1 VNQQQ
6 LIATHSHP
14 DATHGPNLG
23 SPERALSI
31 AIGAAVLING
41 LRIGGAGGILQVAL
55 GTLGLIRGAS
65 GHCAVKKA
73 LTPTPFEEVFQQE
86 HGWKNSEAV
95 TRSITI
101 GKPRSDV
108 FAFFKEPQNIGELI
122 PWVNTVERTG
132 DRSSRWTATT
142 AMGRKLQCNLEL
154 QEQQPDTLL
163 RWDTGVDSMWRHDM
177 ALHFSDAPGDRG
189 TEVKAVIVGKPGL
202 GKLGYAAALAIAGFT
217 DKALLN
223 LLHSIKQRLE
233 TGEVSTNHLQ
243 PEPSADFFYLH
254 PHTDE
259 AAMTQR
265 SPTQPVKTG
274 IALEGGHF

>member
-1 VNQQQ
+1 MNQHQ

-14 DATHGPNLG
+14 AAIHGPNLG
-23 SPERALSI
+23 SSERALSI
-31 AIGAAVLING
+31 AIGAALMING
-41 LRIGGAGGILQVAL
+41 LRTGGAGGILQAGL
-55 GTLGLIRGAS
+55 GALGLIRGAS
-65 GHCAVKKA
+65 GRCAVKKA
-73 LTPTPFEEVFQQE
+73 LAPTPFEEAFQQQ

-95 TRSITI
+95 SRSITI
-101 GKPRSDV
+101 GKPRSEV
-108 FAFFKEPQNIGELI
+108 FAFLKEPQNIGELI
-122 PWVNTVERTG
+122 PWVDTVEWTG
-132 DRSSRWTATT
+132 ETSSRWTATA
-142 AMGRKLQCNLEL
+142 AMGKKLHCNVNL

-163 RWDTGVDSMWRHDM
+163 RWDTGVDSMWRHDI

-202 GKLGYAAALAIAGFT
+202 GELGYAAASAIAQFT

-233 TGEVSTNHLQ
+233 TGEVSTNNMR

-254 PHTDE
+254 PHNDE
-259 AAMTQR
+259 AATDQR
-265 SPTQPVKTG
+265 STTQPVKTG